1 VSAVLSATPPVLA
14 AIGLML
20 VNGVVLIYMLRKVL
34 GHLHLR
40 LGPMH
45 VGPKGIVQTT
55 ADV

>member
-1 VSAVLSATPPVLA
+1 MSAVLSAILPVLA

-40 LGPMH
+40 SVRCTSGPRASSRRR
-45 VGPKGIVQTT
+45 PTS
-55 ADV
+55 